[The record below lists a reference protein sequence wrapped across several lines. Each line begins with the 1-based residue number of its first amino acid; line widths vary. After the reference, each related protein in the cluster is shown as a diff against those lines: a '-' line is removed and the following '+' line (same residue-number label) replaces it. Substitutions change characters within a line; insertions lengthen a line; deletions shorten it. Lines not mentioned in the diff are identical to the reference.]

1 MRFPT
6 RTRLRRWR
14 DRLSLTLF
22 VLLPALFLTKSC
34 SWVFDPPERTSLV
47 YAAIVPITAPAMD
60 RRRKGAD
67 YLELKGDFITVRLPY
82 PRTVSKEA
90 VERLMAL
97 KPEDRVRV
105 LRQRSI
111 TTTER
116 PIDVWGVEVNGVEIV
131 TYEAVASERVRVQG
145 GVGSF
150 MMWTSA
156 IAVVARLLVSRKGLR
171 LLLSAA

>member
-1 MRFPT
+1 MRFLT

-60 RRRKGAD
+60 RRRRGPD
-67 YLELKGDFITVRLPY
+67 YLELKGDFITVRVPS
-82 PRTVSKEA
+82 VFKEA
-90 VERLMAL
+90 VERLMDL

-116 PIDVWGVEVNGVEIV
+116 PIDVWGVELNGVEIL
-131 TYEAVASERVRVQG
+131 TYEAVASERVRVQN

-150 MMWTSA
+150 MLWATA
-156 IAVVARLLVSRKGLR
+156 IAVVARLLVGRKGLR
-171 LLLSAA
+171 LLRSAA